1 MFTFI
6 AGLVVGAVAG
16 GAVTYF
22 FPKFTGQAEAAAS
35 KAVDSV
41 TAKK

>member
-1 MFTFI
+1 MLAYLFVFV
-6 AGLVVGAVAG
+6 LGAAAG

-35 KAVDSV
+35 KAVDQV
-41 TAKK
+41 KKL